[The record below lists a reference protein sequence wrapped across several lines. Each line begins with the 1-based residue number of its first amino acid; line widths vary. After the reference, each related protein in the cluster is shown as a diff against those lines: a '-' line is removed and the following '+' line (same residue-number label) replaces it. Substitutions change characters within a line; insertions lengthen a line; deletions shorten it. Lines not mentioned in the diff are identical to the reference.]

1 MSQPHSSGELNLTRR
16 DVLFECPACTKSL
29 AIDEAAVGMMIEC
42 PQCQTNVIVP
52 GPLTE
57 DERLLLGAATGDDE
71 AVKHALSSGA
81 NVNIMDTEGHTALAL
96 AKQAGHVHIIRML
109 WEAGAK

>member
-1 MSQPHSSGELNLTRR
+1 MSEPNVSSELNLTRR

-52 GPLTE
+52 DRLTE
-57 DERLLLGAATGDDE
+57 DERLLLGAANGDDD
-71 AVKHALSSGA
+71 AVRHALARGA
-81 NVNIMDTEGHTALAL
+81 NVNIFDINGHTPLAL